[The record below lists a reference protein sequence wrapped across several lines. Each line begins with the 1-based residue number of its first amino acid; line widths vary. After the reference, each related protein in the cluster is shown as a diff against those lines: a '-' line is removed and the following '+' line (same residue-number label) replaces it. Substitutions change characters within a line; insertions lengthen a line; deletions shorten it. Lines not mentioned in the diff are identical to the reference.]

1 MATVIRVMAGRGEA
15 ATGALA
21 DLLGAGV
28 LFAAIAAL
36 FALV

>member
-1 MATVIRVMAGRGEA
+1 MARVIRVMAGGGA
-15 ATGALA
+15 AAAGALA